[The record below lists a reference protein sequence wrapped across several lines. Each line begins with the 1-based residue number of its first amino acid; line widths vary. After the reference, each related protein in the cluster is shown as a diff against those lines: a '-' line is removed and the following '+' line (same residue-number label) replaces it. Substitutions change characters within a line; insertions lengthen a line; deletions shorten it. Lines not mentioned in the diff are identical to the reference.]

1 MSVRQI
7 RVVGDPVLRAK
18 AHPVRRFGDH
28 LETLVEDMV
37 ETMHAA
43 AGIGLAAPQ
52 VSVSERVIVVELPQD
67 EQDPDS
73 GQLHVLVNPQIAR
86 ASAEE
91 EAGLEGCLSVP
102 GYVGEVVRHQAVTVK
117 GRDVQGHKIRV
128 KAQGLLARVFQHEI
142 DHLDGVLY
150 IDKLTAPDKIWQVV
164 EGEEELAEAR
174 GKLEGQTVTSP
185 SDGLALA

>member
-1 MSVRQI
+1 
-7 RVVGDPVLRAK
+7 LRAK

-28 LETLVEDMV
+28 LEALVEDMV

-52 VSVSERVIVVELPQD
+52 VGVLERVIVIELSQE
-67 EQDPDS
+67 EQDPGS
-73 GQLHVLVNPQIAR
+73 GQLYVLVNPQIAR
-86 ASAEE
+86 ASTEE
-91 EAGLEGCLSVP
+91 EAGIEGCLSVP

-117 GRDVQGHKIRV
+117 GQDVQGRKIRI

-150 IDKLTAPDKIWQVV
+150 IDKLTAPDSVWQVV

-174 GKLEGQTVTSP
+174 GKVESQAVASP